1 MIAKFSSGNAFG
13 GALGYDLRLGREEQW
28 SVEILDAHGLSV
40 EYQLDG
46 TITADPSLL
55 VMEFELHCLLC
66 PLVREPVHHWVLS
79 WRKGEQLSNEE
90 MTARAKEFLEG
101 MGYGNTQYII
111 IRHPKENQHCHV
123 ICNSIDRYGNRI
135 STFQLIKRAHAIA
148 RDITNKYGYQWGT
161 PARRDQNVHAPHEE
175 ARYFIEPL
183 IKDSL
188 NDCKTVDDL
197 PEILKQQ
204 GVVCRF
210 RDDKEGKHI
219 GISFSITWKG
229 QQHTFAGSS
238 VDRALSLK
246 RIVSQI
252 NAVVQVKKSIDSI
265 QVEETKPVVK
275 PQVVDTKETKKKGMV
290 GPEDSGTAG
299 SPNLVSVPD
308 TLVAPLPS
316 NNLDVQSCVAAILS
330 MAPTIE
336 EIAIKLNDYKLSEK
350 RKYDKNHP
358 QDYKPRYRK
367 AWNYFREQVDRLN
380 EDQES
385 PVDAGVLAE
394 VANSADDMMLHM
406 INLLIGIGYD
416 YYRIT
421 SSKESKEQYQSLSKR
436 LEEMMGLNNPKKP
449 LIALFEGYLNEG
461 NRRKVLEK
469 FKEKYEEAKL
479 ILEDYPR
486 TAWMD
491 VYSFYTSRIQ
501 ELEPGKYRLEN
512 RVNKKWEKVADD
524 FKSFRINVKSNGD
537 CEITVTDLAG
547 KKRKYD
553 QLGRESPREN
563 IRQSRKG
570 LSRKN
575 WR

>member
-79 WRKGEQLSNEE
+79 WGKGEQLSNEE

-135 STFQLIKRAHAIA
+135 STFQLIKKAHEIA
-148 RDITNKYGYQWGT
+148 RDITNKYGYQWGI
-161 PARRDQNVHAPHEE
+161 PASRDQNVHAPHEA

-210 RDDKEGKHI
+210 RDDKDGKHI
-219 GISFSITWKG
+219 GISFSVTWKG

-238 VDRALSLK
+238 VDRTLSLK

-252 NAVVQVKKSIDSI
+252 NAVVQLKKSIDSI

-275 PQVVDTKETKKKGMV
+275 PQVVETKETKKKGMV
-290 GPEDSGTAG
+290 GPEDSGTPD
-299 SPNLVSVPD
+299 SPNLVSVPE
-308 TLVAPLPS
+308 APIAPQPS
-316 NNLDVQSCVAAILS
+316 HNLDIQHCAKAILS
-330 MAPTIE
+330 LADKIDK
-336 EIAIKLNDYKLSEK
+336 IAIILNDYKLSEK

-367 AWNYFREQVDRLN
+367 AWDYFREQVDRLN
-380 EDQES
+380 KDQES

-406 INLLIGIGYD
+406 INLLVGVGED

-421 SSKESKEQYQSLSKR
+421 SSKESKEQYQSLRKR

-461 NRRKVLEK
+461 NRRKALEK
-469 FKEKYEEAKL
+469 FKGKYEEAKL

-537 CEITVTDLAG
+537 CVITVTDLAG

-553 QLGRESPREN
+553 QLGNMLSMKTQ
-563 IRQSRKG
+563 QSREK
-570 LSRKN
+570 LTRKN
-575 WR
+575 WK